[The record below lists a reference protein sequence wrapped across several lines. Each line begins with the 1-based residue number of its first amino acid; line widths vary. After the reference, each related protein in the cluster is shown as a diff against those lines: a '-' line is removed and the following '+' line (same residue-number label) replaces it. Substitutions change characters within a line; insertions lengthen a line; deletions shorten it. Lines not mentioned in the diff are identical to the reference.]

1 MRLTHEPLARIH
13 IETWSHA
20 LTLMKW
26 LINWLTD
33 QKRAENHSDNPSF
46 ISLLQFPLMIF
57 YQFIYPFFKGSG
69 HKPDIV
75 IFYLRVIHN

>member
-1 MRLTHEPLARIH
+1 
-13 IETWSHA
+13 
-20 LTLMKW
+20 
-26 LINWLTD
+26 
-33 QKRAENHSDNPSF
+33 
-46 ISLLQFPLMIF
+46 MIF